1 MNASHEGGMGEVVE
15 TSLTDEEAA
24 QAEELLDAILGTTSN
39 PQGAQATQ
47 STPQASTDILQA
59 AMDSQG
65 LNDSGYQV
73 REVEISSS
81 QTQKEGT
88 NCL

>member
-1 MNASHEGGMGEVVE
+1 MNASHEGGMGKVVE

-24 QAEELLDAILGTTSN
+24 QAEALLDAILGNTNN
-39 PQGAQATQ
+39 PQGAQETQ
-47 STPQASTDILQA
+47 STPQVTDILQA

-73 REVEISSS
+73 REVEKSSS

>member
-1 MNASHEGGMGEVVE
+1 MNASHEGGMGEVIE

-24 QAEELLDAILGTTSN
+24 QAEALLDAILGNTNN
-39 PQGAQATQ
+39 PQGAQETQ
-47 STPQASTDILQA
+47 STPQATDILQA

-73 REVEISSS
+73 REVEKSSS

>member
-1 MNASHEGGMGEVVE
+1 MNASHEGGMGEVFE
-15 TSLTDEEAA
+15 SSLTDEEAA
-24 QAEELLDAILGTTSN
+24 QAEELLDAILGNTSN
-39 PQGAQATQ
+39 PQATQ
-47 STPQASTDILQA
+47 STPQATDILQA

-73 REVEISSS
+73 REVEKSSS

>member
-1 MNASHEGGMGEVVE
+1 MGEVVE

-24 QAEELLDAILGTTSN
+24 KAEELLDAILGNTSN
-39 PQGAQATQ
+39 SQGAQATQ
-47 STPQASTDILQA
+47 STPQATDILQA

-73 REVEISSS
+73 REVEKSSS

>member
-15 TSLTDEEAA
+15 SSLTDEEAA
-24 QAEELLDAILGTTSN
+24 QAEELLDAILGNTSN
-39 PQGAQATQ
+39 SQGAQATQ
-47 STPQASTDILQA
+47 STPQATDILQA

-73 REVEISSS
+73 REVGKSSS